1 MARNAFDAMNNAA
14 GNDMFATGGAIFLSE
29 YENNMSPNEQTNYEE
44 LVVKNL
50 VQAYNMDP
58 HRGDLDYQ
66 NWLKTVRSDLIESR
80 SDDWDGIEDR
90 GSSELP
96 AGDLQV
102 LKNAGALQKLA
113 HLHTGR
119 VEDIIEIAINMPQQ

>member
-14 GNDMFATGGAIFLSE
+14 GNDMFTTGGAIFLSE

-113 HLHTGR
+113 HLHTCLAHL
-119 VEDIIEIAINMPQQ
+119 ESFLFHIQT